1 MTDPPLVELRSIVKR
16 FGGVHAVAGADLT
29 IGAGEVVGLLGHNG
43 AGKST
48 LMRVL
53 SGAAPADGG
62 TIHVA
67 GEPVRIDSPRRAREL
82 GIETLY
88 QQLALVDELDAVA
101 NLFLGRELR
110 TRFGL
115 LDEDSMEEAAR
126 TVLARLNPNFQQLRE
141 PVRRLSGG
149 QRSAIAIA
157 RAVHFD
163 ARVLI
168 LDEPTAALGPGE
180 KRVVAG
186 VIEALRSEGM
196 GIALVSHDLHDVM
209 DVATRVVVMRG
220 GRTVA
225 GGATADLSHDQ
236 VVRWIVGGD
245 LGADTEGD
253 RT

>member
-1 MTDPPLVELRSIVKR
+1 MSGDRLVEMRSIEKR
-16 FGGVHAVAGADLT
+16 IGGVQAVEAADLDLA
-29 IGAGEVVGLLGHNG
+29 AGEVVGVLGHNG

-48 LMRVL
+48 LMRAL
-53 SGAAPADGG
+53 SGAEPCDGG
-62 TIHVA
+62 AIRVA
-67 GEPVRIDSPRRAREL
+67 GQSVRIDSPLRAREL

-88 QQLALVDELDAVA
+88 QQLALVDDLDAVA

-115 LDEDSMEEAAR
+115 LDEDAMEAAAR
-126 TVLARLNPNFQQLRE
+126 DVLERLNPRFTQLRE

-157 RAVHFD
+157 RAVHFE

-186 VIEALRSEGM
+186 VIEALRREGM
-196 GIALVSHDLHDVM
+196 GILLVSHDLHDVM

-220 GRTVA
+220 GRTI
-225 GGATADLSHDQ
+225 GGGSTDSLSHDE
-236 VVRWIVGGD
+236 VVALIVGTNHTGGTD
-245 LGADTEGD
+245 P
-253 RT
+253 